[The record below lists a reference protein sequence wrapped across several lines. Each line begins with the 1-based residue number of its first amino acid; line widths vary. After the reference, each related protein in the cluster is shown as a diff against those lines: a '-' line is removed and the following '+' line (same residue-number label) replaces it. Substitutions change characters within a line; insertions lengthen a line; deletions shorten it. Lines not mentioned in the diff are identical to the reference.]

1 MPTSMNT
8 VRQSVTSSSWVA
20 MIGPMALPIS
30 EIMHWKMPLFM
41 PRRLGCE
48 ASTATA
54 TPIEATGPSASPIT
68 ARISSRLTSPPTMPE
83 KADISENT
91 IDRGDQHLAAPDP
104 VGQEAHRERRDAPE
118 HREDAD
124 QVAEVLVGEARARP

>member
-1 MPTSMNT
+1 MKSTTFGKLPLIALGGYAIIAAGVGFTVVRWVKTAENATDYSIMNT
-8 VRQSVTSSSWVA
+8 ARQSVTSSSWVA

-54 TPIEATGPSASPIT
+54 TPIDATGPSASPIT
-68 ARISSRLTSPPTMPE
+68 ARI
-83 KADISENT
+83 
-91 IDRGDQHLAAPDP
+91 
-104 VGQEAHRERRDAPE
+104 
-118 HREDAD
+118 
-124 QVAEVLVGEARARP
+124 